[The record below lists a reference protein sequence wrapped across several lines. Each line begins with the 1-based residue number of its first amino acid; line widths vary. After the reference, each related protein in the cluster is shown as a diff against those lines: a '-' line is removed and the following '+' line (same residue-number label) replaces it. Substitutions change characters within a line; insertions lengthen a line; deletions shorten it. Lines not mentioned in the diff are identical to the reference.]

1 MNREKFWLVLRAVMV
16 TLGVVLFAIAAASG
30 NVIGMLVWGL
40 FAVVW
45 SVQVWFARQA
55 LHADPQ

>member
-1 MNREKFWLVLRAVMV
+1 MRWLTAALMV
-16 TLGVVLFAIAAASG
+16 TLGVVLFAIAVAGG

-40 FAVVW
+40 YVVVW

-55 LHADPQ
+55 LRSDPQ